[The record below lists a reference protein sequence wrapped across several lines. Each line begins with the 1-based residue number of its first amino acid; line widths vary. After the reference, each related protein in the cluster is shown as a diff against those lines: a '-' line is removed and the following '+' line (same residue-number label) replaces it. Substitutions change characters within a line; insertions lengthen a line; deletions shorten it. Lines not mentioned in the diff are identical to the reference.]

1 MNILTK
7 IICTFCLLCSVC
19 AYSQLTEQEN
29 PVQTQDSAHIYT
41 QAEVTTPVMYKGG
54 LRAFK
59 RFAVFN
65 LEYPQEAMDQQIH
78 GRVIL
83 FFVVETNGSL
93 SDIRILKGLGG
104 GCTEEAVQ
112 FIKRTQ
118 GQWIPARVNEV
129 PVRSYFKFPII
140 FQLPE

>member
-7 IICTFCLLCSVC
+7 ILCAICLLCSVC
-19 AYSQLTEQEN
+19 VYSQLTEPEN
-29 PVQTQDSAHIYT
+29 PVQAQDSARIYT
-41 QAEVTTPVMYKGG
+41 QSEVSTPVKYKGG

-65 LEYPQEAMDQQIH
+65 LEYPQEAMNQQIH

-83 FFVVETNGSL
+83 FFVVEPNGTL
-93 SDIRILKGLGG
+93 SGIRILKGLGG
-104 GCTEEAVQ
+104 GCTEEAMQ

-118 GQWIPARVNEV
+118 GHWIPARVEGV